1 MKAAAKYAFPVRYQ
15 VALGVALVHAVM
27 MTVFVGDLVVRQRD
41 ELMRISQEQ
50 AAGLARTLAA
60 TSTSWVLARD
70 HAGLQEVVQA
80 LHHVHGLGYA
90 MVLSPEGRVLG
101 DTEPGRVGKYL
112 SDPVSRPLLG
122 GGHLAFTLL
131 ATTVQVDVAAPIL
144 AEERFVG
151 WARVSLDRGETVA
164 ALARVTWNGIE
175 FTLLAIAIGTVFAF
189 AVANR
194 LTRRLDRVVAAS
206 EAVYRG
212 ARDVRVPDIGADEIG
227 MLGKAFNAMLHA
239 IEESEGR
246 LRAASE
252 VAERANRAKSDFVA
266 NMSHEIRTPMNAIV
280 GMLYLLHRTELTP
293 RQNDYLQK
301 MQSASSSLL
310 ALINDIL
317 DFSRIEAGKLEVETV
332 SFRLAGVMDQ
342 LADIVND
349 SARRKDIE
357 LVIAIDPAVPDR
369 LLGDSLRL
377 GQVLLNLAG
386 NAVKFTERGEVEIR
400 VEALAVGEES
410 AELRFVIRDTGIGMS
425 SDQVERLFTPF
436 TQGDSSMSRKYGG
449 SGLGLTISRQLVA
462 LMGGDLA
469 LESREG
475 EGTTCRF
482 TLRFGRAPG
491 GDGLG
496 LPKAEDFRR
505 LRALVV
511 DDLEIARESLGEM
524 LRMFGLTVTEAGS
537 GAAALAELA
546 RAAEA
551 GERPYDLV
559 FLDWKMPGRNG
570 IDTARDIKAL
580 PSLKTPPVVIM
591 VTAYGRE
598 RIMREAERLGLQ
610 GFLVKPVTSSVLLET
625 LHGVLGTTRPRQG
638 EPGPVGSDAGVGLQ
652 GRRVLLVEDNAINQ
666 EIAREILEGVGI
678 VVDIAGDGIEA
689 VESAC
694 RPDAAY
700 DAVLMDL
707 HMPRMDGYQ
716 ASRELRRLGK
726 DTLPIVAMTADAMA
740 EDRVL
745 CLEAGMNDHLAKP
758 IDVDQL
764 FAVLRRCFRIESE
777 GEAALRRAP
786 LPRAPVEAGAQLP
799 GIDIQ
804 QALRRLGGRDS
815 LFYKLLDDFAARNA
829 GDAAAIAAALAAGN
843 PAAARETAHTL
854 TGLAGNLGAVRLSA
868 AAQALETA
876 VKAHLLEDGDKSSA
890 GGRLAAPLA
899 ELAAALDEVVTG
911 IRAAHGGASPP
922 AAAAPPSPS
931 PSPSMA
937 AGFDRA
943 RTAALVG
950 EIEAALAGNS
960 LDALALID
968 GALRPALAGRAE
980 AGHLD
985 SLEAAVNTLDF
996 RRASVILRDLSST
1009 LDLS

>member
-1 MKAAAKYAFPVRYQ
+1 MTASARITFPVRYQ

-27 MTVFVGDLVVRQRD
+27 MTVFVGDLVLRQRD
-41 ELMRISQEQ
+41 ELMRSSQEQ

-112 SDPVSRPLLG
+112 ADPVSRPLLG
-122 GGHLAFTLL
+122 GGHQPFTLL

-144 AEERFVG
+144 AEGRFVG

-175 FTLLAIAIGTVFAF
+175 FTLLAIAIGTLFAF

-206 EAVYRG
+206 EEVYRG

-310 ALINDIL
+310 TLVNDIL

-349 SARRKDIE
+349 LARRKDIE

-386 NAVKFTERGEVEIR
+386 NAVKFTEQGEVEIR
-400 VEALAVGEES
+400 VEALAVSEES
-410 AELRFVIRDTGIGMS
+410 AELRFVIRDTGIGMAP
-425 SDQVERLFTPF
+425 DQVERLFTPF

-462 LMGGDLA
+462 LMGGTLA
-469 LESREG
+469 LDSREG
-475 EGTTCRF
+475 GGTTCSF
-482 TLRFGRAPG
+482 ILRFGRAPG
-491 GDGLG
+491 GDAPG
-496 LPKAEDFRR
+496 LPKAEDFHR

-524 LRMFGLTVTEAGS
+524 LRMFGLAVAEAGS

-546 RAAEA
+546 RAGEA

-580 PSLKTPPVVIM
+580 SSLTTPPVVIM

-598 RIMREAERLGLQ
+598 RIMQEAERLGLQ

-625 LHGVLGTTRPRQG
+625 LHGVLGTTRSRQG
-638 EPGPVGSDAGVGLQ
+638 EPVPVGRDAGVGLR

-666 EIAREILEGVGI
+666 EIAREILQGVGI

-689 VESAC
+689 VERAC

-764 FAVLRRCFRIESE
+764 FAVLRRCFRIETE

-786 LPRAPVEAGAQLP
+786 LPRVPVEAGEQLP
-799 GIDIQ
+799 GIDIH

-829 GDAAAIAAALAAGN
+829 GDAAVIAAALAAGN

-854 TGLAGNLGAVRLSA
+854 KGLAGNLGAVRLSA
-868 AAQALETA
+868 AAQALEAA
-876 VKAHLLEDGDKSSA
+876 VRAHLLEDGDKSSA
-890 GGRLAAPLA
+890 SGRFAAPLA

-911 IRAAHGGASPP
+911 IRAAHGG
-922 AAAAPPSPS
+922 
-931 PSPSMA
+931 
-937 AGFDRA
+937 
-943 RTAALVG
+943 
-950 EIEAALAGNS
+950 
-960 LDALALID
+960 
-968 GALRPALAGRAE
+968 
-980 AGHLD
+980 
-985 SLEAAVNTLDF
+985 
-996 RRASVILRDLSST
+996 
-1009 LDLS
+1009 